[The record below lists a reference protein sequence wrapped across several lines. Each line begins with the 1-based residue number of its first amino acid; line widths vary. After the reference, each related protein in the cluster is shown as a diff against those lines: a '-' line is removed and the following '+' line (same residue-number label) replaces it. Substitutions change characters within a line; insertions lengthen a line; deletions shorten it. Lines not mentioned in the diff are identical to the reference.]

1 MALSGTLRRKL
12 PPREAGDGASPLIG
26 GMVAIWAAGLLIRL
40 LLLPF
45 TMHTDVYQIYSRA
58 HMAAY
63 HGDWLVWSSQIVI
76 QMVHNLWLLLIRPL
90 LPGSEPIWS
99 HTAGVLGSGPIPAPE
114 DLARFFAYPHLAR
127 ALFLMKLPYLI
138 ADLATGY
145 VLTRLVA
152 PERRRRVLALWLLNP
167 LVIFGSAIFARHDSM
182 SVFLVVLSVLVAT
195 RGRRYLGLGLLGLGA
210 VARLFPAFLV
220 PFFILAYR
228 RSRRE
233 LLLLGGGIA
242 MLWLIIDGTTWAV
255 TGSSPSLTIL
265 TRYPHIDYL
274 VELALPLLQGDRIFI
289 FPLAYAL
296 LFLWYSERHPSG
308 SGDYVAAGAAV
319 MLILFALTFFHPQYT
334 VWLVPF
340 LALTID
346 RRGELIGYHIVQIIL
361 LGLYALNW
369 GTGITWDMLRPLG
382 APVLGTLPDP
392 MTIIGAQ
399 VPAELFFGLV
409 RSLFTAVTLWMA
421 YRILRDQFGKR
432 RHPVL
437 EGGNELG

>member
-12 PPREAGDGASPLIG
+12 PALETGDGASPLIS
-26 GMVAIWAAGLLIRL
+26 GMMAIWAAGLLIRL
-40 LLLPF
+40 LLMPF

-58 HMAAY
+58 HLAAY
-63 HGDWLVWSSQIVI
+63 HGEWFAWSSQIVI
-76 QMVHNLWLLLIRPL
+76 QMVHNIWLLIIRPL

-99 HTAGVLGSGPIPAPE
+99 HSAAVLGSGPIPAP
-114 DLARFFAYPHLAR
+114 DDIARFFEYPYVAR

-138 ADLATGY
+138 ADLASGY

-195 RGRRYLGLGLLGLGA
+195 SGRRYLGLGLLGLGA
-210 VARLFPAFLV
+210 AARFFPAFLV
-220 PFFILAYR
+220 PFFILSYR

-233 LLLLGGGIA
+233 LLLLGGGIGA
-242 MLWLIIDGTTWAV
+242 LWIMIEGTTWAI
-255 TGSSPSLTIL
+255 TGSSPTLTIL

-274 VELALPLLQGDRIFI
+274 VELSLPLLQSDRIFI

-308 SGDYVAAGAAV
+308 SGDYISAGAAV

-346 RRGELIGYHIVQIIL
+346 RRSELIGYHIVQIIL

-369 GTGITWDMLRPLG
+369 GAGITWDMLRPLG
-382 APVLGTLPDP
+382 APVLGNLPDP

-399 VPAELFFGLV
+399 ISADLFFGLV
-409 RSLFTAVTLWMA
+409 RSLFTAITLWMA
-421 YRILRDQFGKR
+421 YRILRDQLGKR
-432 RHPVL
+432 RHQGL
-437 EGGNELG
+437 EATDEMA

>member
-12 PPREAGDGASPLIG
+12 PALETGDGASPVIS
-26 GMVAIWAAGLLIRL
+26 GMMAIWAAGLLIRL
-40 LLLPF
+40 LLMPF

-58 HMAAY
+58 HLAAY
-63 HGDWLVWSSQIVI
+63 HGEWFAWSSQIVI
-76 QMVHNLWLLLIRPL
+76 QMVHNIWLLIIRPL

-99 HTAGVLGSGPIPAPE
+99 HSAAVLGSGPIPAPE
-114 DLARFFAYPHLAR
+114 DIARFFDYPYVAR

-138 ADLATGY
+138 ADLASGY

-182 SVFLVVLSVLVAT
+182 SVFLVVLSVLMAT
-195 RGRRYLGLGLLGLGA
+195 NGRRYLGLGLLGLGA
-210 VARLFPAFLV
+210 AARFFPAFLV
-220 PFFILAYR
+220 PFFILSYR

-233 LLLLGGGIA
+233 LLLLGGGIGA
-242 MLWLIIDGTTWAV
+242 LWIMTEGTTWAL
-255 TGSSPSLTIL
+255 TGSSPTLTIL

-274 VELALPLLQGDRIFI
+274 VELSLPLLQSDRIFI

-296 LFLWYSERHPSG
+296 LFLWYSERHPSS
-308 SGDYVAAGAAV
+308 SGDYVSAGAAV

-346 RRGELIGYHIVQIIL
+346 RRSELIGYHIVQIIL
-361 LGLYALNW
+361 LGMYALNW

-382 APVLGTLPDP
+382 APVLGNLPDP

-399 VPAELFFGLV
+399 ISADLFFGLV
-409 RSLFTAVTLWMA
+409 RSLFTAITLWMA

-432 RHPVL
+432 RHQGL
-437 EGGNELG
+437 EATDEMA

>member
-1 MALSGTLRRKL
+1 MALSGTLRRRL
-12 PPREAGDGASPLIG
+12 PSRESGDGVSPVIS

-40 LLLPF
+40 LLIPF

-58 HMAAY
+58 HLAAY
-63 HGDWLVWSSQIVI
+63 HGEWFVWSSQIVI
-76 QMVHNLWLLLIRPL
+76 QMVHNIWLLLIRPV
-90 LPGSEPIWS
+90 LPNSEPIWS
-99 HTAGVLGSGPIPAPE
+99 HAAAVLGSGPIPAP
-114 DLARFFAYPHLAR
+114 DDIARFFAYPYVAR

-182 SVFLVVLSVLVAT
+182 SVLLVVLSVLAAT

-210 VARLFPAFLV
+210 VTRFFPAFLV
-220 PFFILAYR
+220 PFFIFAYR

-242 MLWLIIDGTTWAV
+242 ALWIIAEGLTWAI
-255 TGSSPSLTIL
+255 TGSSPTMTIL
-265 TRYPHIDYL
+265 TRYPHIEYL
-274 VELALPLLQGDRIFI
+274 VDLALPILKSDQIFI

-296 LFLWYSERHPSG
+296 LFLWYSERRPSG
-308 SGDYVAAGAAV
+308 SGDYVAASAAV

-346 RRGELIGYHIVQIIL
+346 RRGELIGYHVVQILL

-382 APVLGTLPDP
+382 APVLSTLPEP

-399 VPAELFFGLV
+399 ISADLFFGLV
-409 RSLFTAVTLWMA
+409 RSLFTAITLWMT
-421 YRILRDQFGKR
+421 YRILRDRFGKR
-432 RHPVL
+432 RHPAL
-437 EGGNELG
+437 EAVDEQA